1 MIYCAIVTPRH
12 KCSVVRTLSRFLVA
26 QANEKFSIAIA
37 PSGDAQMKPASS
49 CKEML
54 IKSPL
59 SVDRFPEAD
68 DDIDVDVEQC
78 SDSEVAACS
87 NRTTSKN
94 RTSKSRTGTTSPA
107 RTTGSPSDE
116 ERLTPEPAQSK
127 STIVGSCNCDELR
140 PVQCHLE
147 TKELWDKF
155 HDLGTEMIIT
165 KTGR

>member
-1 MIYCAIVTPRH
+1 MR
-12 KCSVVRTLSRFLVA
+12 K
-26 QANEKFSIAIA
+26 
-37 PSGDAQMKPASS
+37 G
-49 CKEML
+49 
-54 IKSPL
+54 PL

-68 DDIDVDVEQC
+68 DDVDVDVEQC
-78 SDSEVAACS
+78 SDSETPATSHRSGAKHRTS
-87 NRTTSKN
+87 QARGGARSPTRTT
-94 RTSKSRTGTTSPA
+94 A
-107 RTTGSPSDE
+107 SPSDD

>member
-1 MIYCAIVTPRH
+1 MFTV
-12 KCSVVRTLSRFLVA
+12 
-26 QANEKFSIAIA
+26 
-37 PSGDAQMKPASS
+37 G
-49 CKEML
+49 
-54 IKSPL
+54 PL

-78 SDSEVAACS
+78 SDSEVAATS
-87 NRTTSKN
+87 NQGTSKH
-94 RTSKSRTGTTSPA
+94 RSSKSRKQTTSPA

>member
-1 MIYCAIVTPRH
+1 M
-12 KCSVVRTLSRFLVA
+12 
-26 QANEKFSIAIA
+26 Q
-37 PSGDAQMKPASS
+37 
-49 CKEML
+49 
-54 IKSPL
+54 SPL
-59 SVDRFPEAD
+59 SVGDRFPEAD

-78 SDSEVAACS
+78 SDSEALVS
-87 NRTTSKN
+87 TNRTAGKHRASHS
-94 RTSKSRTGTTSPA
+94 RTSATSPT

-127 STIVGSCNCDELR
+127 STIVGSCNCDEMR
-140 PVQCHLE
+140 PIQCHLE